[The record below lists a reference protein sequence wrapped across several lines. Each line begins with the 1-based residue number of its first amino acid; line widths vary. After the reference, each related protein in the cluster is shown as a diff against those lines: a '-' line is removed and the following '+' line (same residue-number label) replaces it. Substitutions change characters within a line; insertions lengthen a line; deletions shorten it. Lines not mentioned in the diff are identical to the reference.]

1 MEIKA
6 YVHAKWDTYE
16 KKYGFFVWSIEDMRS
31 SGYIPVGLPHILTI
45 APNESDMKNATI
57 AAIRDEQQKIR
68 AEAQSKFMQLE
79 ESIQSLLAIE
89 HKQPDKNPF

>member
-6 YVHAKWDTYE
+6 YVHAKWSTHAKEYE
-16 KKYGFFVWSIEDMRS
+16 YHVFAHDNMVSC
-31 SGYIPVGLPHILTI
+31 GYIRVGGETVIQFEPHE
-45 APNESDMKNATI
+45 ADMKNATI

-89 HKQPDKNPF
+89 HKPEAA